1 MTLRLTKP
9 SHFLTLDAAGAL
21 LSAVSLGLIAPLWA
35 DALGTTPQT
44 LRQLAGLPLVY
55 LLIDLAALWRAW
67 LPHRVALALV
77 GSGNALYPLL
87 ASQLL
92 QEDAV
97 ALTPL
102 GWGYFGLECCVVW
115 VLAVFELRA
124 AARPAATA

>member
-1 MTLRLTKP
+1 MTNPAPRHL
-9 SHFLTLDAAGAL
+9 LTLDAAGAL

-35 DALGTTPQT
+35 DLLGTTPQT
-44 LRQLAGLPLVY
+44 LRQLAVLPMLY

-67 LPHRVALALV
+67 PPHRATLALV
-77 GSGNALYPLL
+77 GAGNALYPLL

-92 QEDAV
+92 QQDAV

-115 VLAVFELRA
+115 VLAAFELRA
-124 AARPAATA
+124 AAKRGPTA